1 MADHQLKAR
10 VYFEDTDAGGIA
22 YYASYLRFAERG
34 RTEMMREAGFEH
46 AKLFKETGICFAV
59 VSMQIDYNAPAR
71 LDDLLVVRSK
81 VTKRGGASMEMQQ
94 DIVSGE
100 RLLVKMKVTLV
111 CINRKFKAVRLPAKI
126 REIFEGI

>member
-81 VTKRGGASMEMQQ
+81 VTKLGGASMEMQQ

-100 RLLVKMKVTLV
+100 RLLVKMKVMLV
-111 CINRKFKAVRLPAKI
+111 CINSKFKAVRLPAKI
-126 REIFEGI
+126 REIFKGI